1 MIGSGTLR
9 GVLIVPA
16 PDQAPGQCALTHT
29 SEGPFVD
36 TLIDYDDFPPFGRV
50 YIAESTVM
58 AMAQMFGATPPE
70 ASARREAHVKALE
83 ARLDQALIDLEG
95 LKRAN
100 EALIAAGYNDRP
112 VNFTLEDSVPG
123 GGVRAVM
130 EWVREVDDLE
140 VRSDRAQAAI
150 AVENREAA
158 PRASLI
164 EKCQQ
169 YVRQEATA

>member
-1 MIGSGTLR
+1 M
-9 GVLIVPA
+9 
-16 PDQAPGQCALTHT
+16 
-29 SEGPFVD
+29 D
-36 TLIDYDDFPPFGRV
+36 TLIDYDDLPPFGRV
-50 YIAESTVM
+50 YIAESSVM

-112 VNFTLEDSVPG
+112 VDFDLEDSVPG

-130 EWVREVDDLE
+130 EWVRAVDDPE
-140 VRSDRAQAAI
+140 VRSLRAQAAI
-150 AVENREAA
+150 AVEQRESA

-169 YVRQEATA
+169 YVHQEATA